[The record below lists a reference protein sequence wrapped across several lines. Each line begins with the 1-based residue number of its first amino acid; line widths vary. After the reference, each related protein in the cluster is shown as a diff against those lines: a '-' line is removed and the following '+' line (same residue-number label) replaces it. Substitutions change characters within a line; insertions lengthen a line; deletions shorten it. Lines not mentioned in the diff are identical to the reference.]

1 MGDRRFERAE
11 QIARRRAHLNVRL
24 RTDNLRTP
32 TVRPSPESNNHAH
45 QVFGAHLLDHPPAA
59 TVGQLGLNQRQVR
72 PLISSSFDGRLV
84 SVCFGDDL
92 EPVQRA

>member
-1 MGDRRFERAE
+1 VGDRRFERAE
-11 QIARRRAHLNVRL
+11 QIARRRANLNVRL

-72 PLISSSFDGRLV
+72 PLLPGSFHGRLV
-84 SVCFGDDL
+84 AVCFGDDV